1 MRKVAA
7 AQHAP
12 LADVDAWMRAQP
24 NWKSLLSGD
33 GVHPTQAGYREIV
46 LKVLMPTLE
55 PLVVRAM
62 QAGAS
67 R

>member
-1 MRKVAA
+1 VAA

-12 LADVDAWMRAQP
+12 VADVDAWMRAQP
-24 NWKSLLSGD
+24 NWQSLLSAD

-55 PLVVRAM
+55 PLVEKARRAKDTTH
-62 QAGAS
+62 
-67 R
+67 